1 MSKTSE
7 RVQSYTEKF
16 RNARVGHSLSQLEA
30 ELAEV
35 LAEMEELADAEEFHS
50 FQYASA
56 KWEYDVLEI
65 IIRERKEEAEKA
77 LENHT
82 VTFHTAD
89 LYTGE

>member
-1 MSKTSE
+1 MSKTAE

-16 RNARVGHSLSQLEA
+16 MNARVGHSLSQLEA

-77 LENHT
+77 LEDHT
-82 VTFHTAD
+82 VTFHN
-89 LYTGE
+89 GK

>member
-1 MSKTSE
+1 MSKTAE
-7 RVQSYTEKF
+7 RVASYTELF
-16 RNARVGHSLSQLEA
+16 RKHREGHSLSQLEA

-35 LAEMEELADAEEFHS
+35 LEEMEELADAEEFHS

-77 LENHT
+77 FENHN
-82 VTFHTAD
+82 VNFNS
-89 LYTGE
+89 GE

>member
-1 MSKTSE
+1 MSKTTE
-7 RVQSYTEKF
+7 RVQSYTELF
-16 RNARVGHSLSQLEA
+16 RKHREGHSLSQLEA

-35 LAEMEELADAEEFHS
+35 LQEMEELADAEEFHS
-50 FQYASA
+50 FQYASV

-82 VTFHTAD
+82 VNFHN
-89 LYTGE
+89 GK